1 MQSIESIYAQ
11 AQARN
16 LDAEATNY
24 AIRTQ
29 QVINAYHALPEALR
43 HRPLSDPAVQKELN
57 HIIFAQ
63 TGNRWSLEGTS
74 KAFDCLLAVAD
85 AASIAVPGAQY
96 WKWIKA
102 AGGVITVAEA
112 INDYLKSKTEKAF
125 IKVVGKEFGK
135 FLKKVLA
142 VQHVKESCFKAD

>member
-57 HIIFAQ
+57 HLIFAQ

-74 KAFDCLLAVAD
+74 KAFDCLLA
-85 AASIAVPGAQY
+85 
-96 WKWIKA
+96 
-102 AGGVITVAEA
+102 VAEA